1 MVQIFHRMILGVVL
15 STPVGATQA
24 DQWNTILSLDGV
36 SLRAPED
43 WTTMTQLMG
52 NRLIARGHTSGSEHS
67 VLIMVSDAGLP
78 TQTKE
83 GKALRGLLDQKV
95 RQIRYHAT
103 SWDSKPIVKTALASR
118 EALIQELTTVEGNRR
133 SSFLILLTYSKN
145 KKPWSVVLS
154 TSDPE
159 FHGQADS
166 YKSLVMNTLI
176 DSK

>member
-1 MVQIFHRMILGVVL
+1 MILGVVL
-15 STPVGATQA
+15 GTLVGSAHA

-36 SLRAPED
+36 SLRAPEG
-43 WTTMTQLMG
+43 WTTMTQVMG
-52 NRLIARGHTSGSEHS
+52 NRLIARGHISSNGEHS

-78 TQTKE
+78 MQAKK
-83 GKALRGLLDQKV
+83 GRALRGLLDQKV

-103 SWDSKPIVKTALASR
+103 SWDSKPVVKTALASR
-118 EALIQELTTVEGNRR
+118 EALIQEVTTVEGNRQ
-133 SSFLILLTYSKN
+133 SSFLILLTYSMN

-159 FHGQADS
+159 FQRRVDF
-166 YKSLVMNTLI
+166 YQSLVMNTLI